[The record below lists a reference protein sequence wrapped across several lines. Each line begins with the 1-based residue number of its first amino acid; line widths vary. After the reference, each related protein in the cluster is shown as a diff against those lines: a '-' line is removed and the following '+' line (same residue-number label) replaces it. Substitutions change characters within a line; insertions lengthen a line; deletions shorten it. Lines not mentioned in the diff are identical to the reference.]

1 MTHTAIPWATAW
13 RYTLPWVLVASAL
26 LAIFS
31 GPGALDAEVLRFVFK
46 PLTTILIIAYAW
58 SRTGDVPRRRTWV
71 LVGLVFSLFGD
82 VALMW
87 PGGFVAGLLAF
98 LLAHLA
104 YLVAF
109 TSTTRLASVWQPWAL
124 YGVLSAAMLA
134 QLWPGVPGALQ
145 IPVVAYVVCLAAMA
159 AQAALFARGRQVAVL
174 DGDNL
179 RHGLNSDL
187 GFSDADRAENIRRIA
202 EVAKLM
208 SDAGLIVLVSAIS
221 PRQQQRD
228 HARTIVG
235 DGFHEIFVRA
245 DLAICEMHAAAQFA
259 HRRAQDAGP

>member
-31 GPGALDAEVLRFVFK
+31 GPSALDAEVLRFVFK

-71 LVGLVFSLFGD
+71 LVGLVFSLAGD
-82 VALMW
+82 IALMW
-87 PGGFVAGLLAF
+87 PGGFVAGLVAF

-109 TSTTRLASVWQPWAL
+109 TSTTRLASMWQPWVFYAA
-124 YGVLSAAMLA
+124 LSAALLA

-159 AQAALFARGRQVAVL
+159 AQAATWWLREGTAPLSREAGYAALGGLLFV
-174 DGDNL
+174 
-179 RHGLNSDL
+179 S
-187 GFSDADRAENIRRIA
+187 SDA
-202 EVAKLM
+202 L
-208 SDAGLIVLVSAIS
+208 
-221 PRQQQRD
+221 
-228 HARTIVG
+228 
-235 DGFHEIFVRA
+235 
-245 DLAICEMHAAAQFA
+245 LAINKFLDPLPEASLWVLSTYWAAQWCIA
-259 HRRAQDAGP
+259 TSLKRRPVRD